1 LVNDYTVNIIVY
13 TVNMFVD
20 TVNMLSSK
28 ETMTIRVARKKPDS
42 YQHGDLPEALI
53 QAGLKLL
60 SEQGLAGL
68 SLRAAA
74 QLAGV
79 SHAAPYRHF
88 ADKQALVA
96 AIAERGFRLLTAS
109 MREEL
114 AACPSGRA
122 IDQLLALGV
131 GYVRFGTRHPDYLR
145 VIFGGAV
152 ETEAQSPALRAAGDE
167 AYGVLRDLIAAGLER
182 RELRGGDA
190 DLLALTA
197 WSLVHGLSALLSSG
211 AIPTPPTAAAERDLV
226 LASLRQLAHGIDN
239 VAG

>member
-1 LVNDYTVNIIVY
+1 MI
-13 TVNMFVD
+13 
-20 TVNMLSSK
+20 
-28 ETMTIRVARKKPDS
+28 IRVARKKPDS
-42 YQHGDLPEALI
+42 YQHGDLKEALI

-60 SEQGLAGL
+60 TEQGVAAF

-96 AIAERGFRLLTAS
+96 AISERGFRLLTAS

-114 AACPSGRA
+114 AASKATAAVDRMY
-122 IDQLLALGV
+122 ALGV

-145 VIFGGAV
+145 VIFGSAV
-152 ETEAQSPALRAAGDE
+152 GDKAPAELRAAAEE
-167 AYGVLRDLIAAGLER
+167 AY
-182 RELRGGDA
+182 RELRTVVEAGIATGELRAGDPG
-190 DLLALTA
+190 LVSLSC

-211 AIPTPPTAAAERDLV
+211 PVVMPGNPAALRDLV
-226 LASLRQLAHGIDN
+226 VANMRLLGQGIVASQVD
-239 VAG
+239 

>member
-1 LVNDYTVNIIVY
+1 
-13 TVNMFVD
+13 
-20 TVNMLSSK
+20 
-28 ETMTIRVARKKPDS
+28 MTIRVARKKADS
-42 YQHGDLPEALI
+42 YQHGDLKEALV

-60 SEQGLAGL
+60 SEEGLSGL

-114 AACPSGRA
+114 AGCKADDSVER
-122 IDQLLALGV
+122 LLALGV
-131 GYVRFGTRHPDYLR
+131 GYVRFATRHPDYLR
-145 VIFGGAV
+145 VIFGGVICDQSSPPLQAAG
-152 ETEAQSPALRAAGDE
+152 EEAYNALRD
-167 AYGVLRDLIAAGLER
+167 VVAAGLDR
-182 RELRGGDA
+182 GELRGGDP
-190 DLLALTA
+190 DLVSLSC

-211 AIPTPPTAAAERDLV
+211 AVPPPANESALRELV
-226 LASLRQLAHGIDN
+226 LANLRLLSQGIDARDK
-239 VAG
+239 AGQVD

>member
-1 LVNDYTVNIIVY
+1 
-13 TVNMFVD
+13 
-20 TVNMLSSK
+20 
-28 ETMTIRVARKKPDS
+28 MTIRVARKKPDS
-42 YQHGDLPEALI
+42 YQHGDLKEALI

-60 SEQGLAGL
+60 TEQGVAAF

-96 AIAERGFRLLTAS
+96 AISERGFRLLTAS

-114 AACPSGRA
+114 AASKATGAVDRMY
-122 IDQLLALGV
+122 ALGV

-145 VIFGGAV
+145 VIFGSAV
-152 ETEAQSPALRAAGDE
+152 GDKAPAELRAAAEE
-167 AYGVLRDLIAAGLER
+167 AY
-182 RELRGGDA
+182 RELRTVVEAGIATGELRAGDPG
-190 DLLALTA
+190 LVSLSC

-211 AIPTPPTAAAERDLV
+211 PVVMPSNPAALRDLV
-226 LASLRQLAHGIDN
+226 VANLRLLAQGIASTQVD
-239 VAG
+239 